1 MISIGNYKNSEGGMQ
16 MTETGECNN
25 NCKVD
30 WDYIMIFTCNDETNT
45 LKGAL
50 VNQSRLNN

>member
-1 MISIGNYKNSEGGMQ
+1 MTSIGNDKNSEGGMQ

-30 WDYIMIFTCNDETNT
+30 
-45 LKGAL
+45 
-50 VNQSRLNN
+50 

>member
-1 MISIGNYKNSEGGMQ
+1 MTSIGNDKNSEGGMQ
-16 MTETGECNN
+16 MTETGELNN

-45 LKGAL
+45 LKGGHWST
-50 VNQSRLNN
+50 NQD